1 MSAAWIVCEQNS
13 GIGMRAFIVDRLTRV
28 PCNPAKGLVTLSSGG
43 SVVYQTTVGG
53 VQAPRDVVRNSARM
67 VDVFA
72 KAGVELTSTRP
83 NLAQGA
89 AVSAPCTASGTS
101 TGAAVAHSR

>member
-1 MSAAWIVCEQNS
+1 MSADWIVRVLYSPATEQ
-13 GIGMRAFIVDRLTRV
+13 
-28 PCNPAKGLVTLSSGG
+28 VTLPSGG

-53 VQAPRDVVRNSARM
+53 VQAPRDVVQNSARM

-72 KAGVELTSTRP
+72 KAGVDLTSTRP

-89 AVSAPCTASGTS
+89 AVSASCTASGTS
-101 TGAAVAHSR
+101 TGAAAVAHSR